1 MKSPRLSLIFLGLS
15 VMALASGCG
24 GKKDSTAELEGAANK
39 FVAESAATAA
49 PPAAGDIAAAATVAP
64 SQQMREVVDS
74 YKGGK
79 LEDAVTRLQ
88 NLRATQTM
96 TGPQRMAL
104 NDATAVIMNEIYALA
119 AKGDQRAIQAVK
131 QHENADAAALV
142 SRLSSQHS

>member
-1 MKSPRLSLIFLGLS
+1 MKSSRFSLAFLILS

-24 GKKDSTAELEGAANK
+24 GKKGSQAELEGAANK

-49 PPAAGDIAAAATVAP
+49 PAAAGDIAAAAVVAP
-64 SQQMREVVDS
+64 SQQMREVVEA

-88 NLRATQTM
+88 NLRATPTM

-104 NDATAVIMNEIYALA
+104 NDATAVVMNEIYALA
-119 AKGDQRAIQAVK
+119 AKGDQRAISAVK
-131 QHENADAAALV
+131 QYEKMQTQ
-142 SRLSSQHS
+142 RR